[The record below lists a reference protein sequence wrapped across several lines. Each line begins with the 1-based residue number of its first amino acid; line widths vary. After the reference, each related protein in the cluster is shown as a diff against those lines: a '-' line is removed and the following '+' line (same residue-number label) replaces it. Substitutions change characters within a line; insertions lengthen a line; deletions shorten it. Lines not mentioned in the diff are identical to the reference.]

1 MSDCLIRITPSE
13 PYLKIPEQTLESV
26 KELLARKIE
35 CDRIQIRSSNEP
47 SFIDCGS
54 NLHSISCP
62 NCGSKV
68 DLHWW
73 GKEMDK
79 AYNNSFASLDVCL
92 PCCKKESSLN
102 DLKYDFPCG
111 FACSVVEVLNPSGEI
126 TEGLQE
132 QIREIIGSPIRILYA
147 RI

>member
-1 MSDCLIRITPSE
+1 MSDYIIRMIPSD
-13 PYLKIPEQTLESV
+13 PYLKIPEQTLESA
-26 KELLARKIE
+26 KDLLARKIV

-62 NCGSKV
+62 YCGNKI
-68 DLHWW
+68 DLSWW

-79 AYNNSFASLDVCL
+79 AYNNYFASLDVCL

-132 QIREIIGSPIRILYA
+132 QIREIIGSPIRMIYVH
-147 RI
+147 I

>member
-1 MSDCLIRITPSE
+1 MIPSD
-13 PYLKIPEQTLESV
+13 PYLKIPEQTLESA
-26 KELLARKIE
+26 KDLLARKIV
-35 CDRIQIRSSNEP
+35 CDRIQIRSSEYP

-62 NCGSKV
+62 NCGSKI
-68 DLHWW
+68 DLSWW

-79 AYNNSFASLDVCL
+79 AYNNSFDSLEVCL

-132 QIREIIGSPIRILYA
+132 QIREIIGSPIRMIYA
-147 RI
+147 HI